1 VVGGAALVEFGAP
14 GVTPRIVCGEHG
26 QSPVSSSPTYSKT
39 LLKDAGWRAP
49 DALRREDPG
58 RAQRWAVEMP
68 QAKQIVYF
76 RPFFDLSN
84 PNLEK
89 LIGASSSTVANQSGG
104 AVSQKTRHPYYPL
117 LVGGEYNTYC

>member
-26 QSPVSSSPTYSKT
+26 LSPVSSSPTYSKT

-49 DALRREDPG
+49 DAPRREDPG

-89 LIGASSSTVANQSGG
+89 LIVH
-104 AVSQKTRHPYYPL
+104 RCEPIRW
-117 LVGGEYNTYC
+117 GGESENTSSILPTPSRWRV